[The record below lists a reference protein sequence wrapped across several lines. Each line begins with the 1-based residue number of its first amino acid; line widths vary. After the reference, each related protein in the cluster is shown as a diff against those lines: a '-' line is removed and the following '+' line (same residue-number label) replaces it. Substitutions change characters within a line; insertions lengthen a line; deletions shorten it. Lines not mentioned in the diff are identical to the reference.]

1 MGKKS
6 MPERYQ
12 LEVFMGMY
20 DEKVVLC
27 GANSYEEKYYLNPQF
42 SKLPEHIRQELQIM
56 CVLYTQK
63 VGGILMLEFTPE
75 GHLEFKTEAK
85 ENDFFY
91 DEIGSVLEIKKLQ
104 NEKRELM
111 EALEMFYRVVF
122 LGEEFDYDEA

>member
-1 MGKKS
+1 

-91 DEIGSVLEIKKLQ
+91 DEIGSELEIKKLQ

-122 LGEEFDYDEA
+122 LGEEFNYDEA